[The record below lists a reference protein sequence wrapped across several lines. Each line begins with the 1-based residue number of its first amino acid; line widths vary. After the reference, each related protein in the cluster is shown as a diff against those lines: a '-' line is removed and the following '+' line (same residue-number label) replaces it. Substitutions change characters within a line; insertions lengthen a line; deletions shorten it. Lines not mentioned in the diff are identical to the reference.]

1 MMSYDERDIEP
12 PTEMTRAAVDDEIT
26 RATLKWYADT
36 SDDDVLRDIARDV
49 LAGHTTLIGALR
61 SSAYGD
67 RMAELLA
74 DVGDDRDLFTAQW
87 FADQAQALADF
98 EEGLTERYNITLR
111 D

>member
-26 RATLKWYADT
+26 HATLKWYADN
-36 SDDDVLRDIARDV
+36 SDDDVLRDMARDI

-67 RMAELLA
+67 CMAQLLA
-74 DVGDDRDLFTAQW
+74 DAGDDPDFLTEQW
-87 FADQAQALADF
+87 LADQAQALAGF
-98 EEGLTERYNITLR
+98 EEGLKDRYNITLR